1 MVVDHCYYAVF
12 FPCTQVFNYSLYFLH
27 NDVLELRLLMFNV
40 CIDSAVFLGLLAET
54 VLASMVVDHY
64 YYAVFFSWTQVF
76 AAAYL
81 FCI

>member
-1 MVVDHCYYAVF
+1 LSIIATTQFF
-12 FPCTQVFNYSLYFLH
+12 FPWTQVFNCSLYFLH

-54 VLASMVVDHY
+54 VLAAMVVDHY
-64 YYAVFFSWTQVF
+64 YYAAFFSWTLVF